1 MLTKLTTQSELPAE
15 NEAKEFK
22 CGEKEICVAN
32 VNGTISA
39 MDNICLH
46 RGGPLGQGMIANGKL
61 ICPWHAW
68 AWDPQTGQSA
78 HDRNVKLAVYPLKIE
93 NGDVMIEIGDASV
106 QSSPARP

>member
-1 MLTKLTTQSELPAE
+1 MPQS

-22 CGEKEICVAN
+22 CGEKEICIAN
-32 VNGTISA
+32 VDGTFSA

-68 AWDPQTGQSA
+68 AWDP
-78 HDRNVKLAVYPLKIE
+78 LKIE
-93 NGDVMIEIGDASV
+93 NGDVMIEIDAGASV
-106 QSSPARP
+106 RS

>member
-1 MLTKLTTQSELPAE
+1 MFTKLTPQSELPAE

-22 CGEKEICVAN
+22 CGEKEVCVAN
-32 VNGTISA
+32 VNGEISA

-93 NGDVMIEIGDASV
+93 NGDVMIEIGDGAA
-106 QSSPARP
+106 QSSPGQP